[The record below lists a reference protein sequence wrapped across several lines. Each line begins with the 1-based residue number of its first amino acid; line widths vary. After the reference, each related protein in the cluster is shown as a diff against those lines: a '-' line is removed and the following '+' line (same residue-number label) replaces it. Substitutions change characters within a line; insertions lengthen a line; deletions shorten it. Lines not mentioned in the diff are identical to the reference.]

1 MKIRAKYLLFS
12 RRSWLWITNKVI
24 SKISFDQPI
33 WVVEN
38 LCDFVIFLMNL
49 LDRYFFFLKVMFY
62 INVFKRITIHF
73 IK

>member
-1 MKIRAKYLLFS
+1 MKIRAENLLLS

-38 LCDFVIFLMNL
+38 LFD
-49 LDRYFFFLKVMFY
+49 Y
-62 INVFKRITIHF
+62 
-73 IK
+73 